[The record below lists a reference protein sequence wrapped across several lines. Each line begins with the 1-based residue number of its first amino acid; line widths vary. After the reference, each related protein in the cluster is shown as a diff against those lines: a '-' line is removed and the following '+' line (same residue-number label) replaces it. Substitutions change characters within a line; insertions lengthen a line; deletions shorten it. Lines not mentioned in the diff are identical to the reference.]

1 MMPRTRPIEA
11 PLGETEHSTDWAAP
25 VRLDEMPFFR
35 ALPAKWLEALA
46 AAADRLV
53 LAAGTVLERAG
64 ERSDHLYALV
74 RGAVRLGGGTMTDAI
89 EEGPG
94 AVFGMGPIT
103 GDAEPASVE
112 VLQTCELLCWRQS
125 ALERLF
131 AAEPALREQL
141 ATRLS
146 LRGRRREIE
155 EVVHHSYLF
164 RDASPILL
172 RRLVDRSAL
181 ARYSAGDTLFRQGDD
196 GDALFLIVRGDVRLL
211 REVEGSARS
220 VAVLSRGDCV
230 GEIALLF
237 GGPQTAS
244 AIAATD
250 VEALIVG
257 QGASDALFAQSRGF
271 VRLARSL
278 AGERVELL
286 ERFEARRPLLVW
298 VSNLS
303 SYPTEGLALLMAQA
317 MRAHLG
323 EDASVLV
330 LEDAGSAP
338 TSATTSG
345 GVKRLTAPFD
355 AVDATLPHAER
366 RGYTF
371 CCAAPNVAPR
381 AYQALG
387 ARFGIELRFL
397 DHGLAP
403 LHRAE
408 RFVHDVW
415 VSANR
420 TQRSAGDLRLP
431 LDRYVNLTA
440 PDLERASPRV
450 AAALGRIARA
460 IAHRRVGI
468 ALSGGGAWGYAH
480 CVLLRRLVQAGIPID
495 VVAGSSFGSVVGAM
509 YACHGLDGLDRLEEI
524 HWKAGV
530 VAALSTLSSWAVER
544 TIMHWCGNPDL
555 AELDPTFLPVAVD
568 VLTCRETAF
577 RSGPL
582 ATGVRASCAF
592 PGVYSPAIRD
602 GRRYVDGAITNNV
615 PVSALRDEGADFV
628 IASAIM
634 PAPPPRSLEHHGT
647 RLGAAWAEL
656 SPIGRARDMMRSIL
670 LLGHSVSRGLAS
682 TADVVF
688 SPDLSPYLLYEWGK
702 APQIMAL
709 TERQVGDAVAT
720 AVRRYSAL

>member
-1 MMPRTRPIEA
+1 MKPTTGPGGA
-11 PLGETEHSTDWAAP
+11 PLVESRAAEWTAP
-25 VRLDEMPFFR
+25 LRLDEMPFFR
-35 ALPAKWLEALA
+35 AMPVAWLEALA
-46 AAADRLV
+46 AAADRQV
-53 LAAGTVLERAG
+53 RVAGSMLARAG
-64 ERSDHLYALV
+64 ERSDSLYALV
-74 RGAVRLGGGTMTDAI
+74 QGAIRLGDTATTAQA

-94 AVFGMGPIT
+94 AVLGTGPVT
-103 GDAEPASVE
+103 GDAEPAHVEALGRCE
-112 VLQTCELLCWRQS
+112 VLRWSPS
-125 ALERLF
+125 ALQRLF
-131 AAEPALREQL
+131 AVEPALREQL

-164 RDASPILL
+164 RETSPILL
-172 RRLVDRSAL
+172 RRLIDLSAL
-181 ARYSAGDTLFRQGDD
+181 ARYSAGDPLCRQGDK
-196 GDALFLIVRGDVRLL
+196 GDTLFLIVRGDVRIV

-237 GGPQTAS
+237 GVPRTAS
-244 AIAATD
+244 AVAATD

-257 QGASDALFAQSRGF
+257 QGAGDALFAQSRAF
-271 VRLARSL
+271 VRRARTI
-278 AGERVELL
+278 AGERVEHLP
-286 ERFEARRPLLVW
+286 RQDRPPHLVW
-298 VSNLS
+298 VSNFS
-303 SYPTEGLALLMAQA
+303 RYPTEGLALLMAQA
-317 MRAHLG
+317 MRANLG
-323 EDASVLV
+323 EDASLLV
-330 LEDAGSAP
+330 LGEAGSA
-338 TSATTSG
+338 TVATTIAG
-345 GVKRLTAPFD
+345 GVRRLAVPLD
-355 AVDATLPHAER
+355 AVDASLTATER
-366 RGYTF
+366 PRYVL
-371 CCAAPNVAPR
+371 CCAAPAVAAR

-387 ARFGIELRFL
+387 TRLATELRFL

-415 VSANR
+415 VSARR

-431 LDRYVNLTA
+431 LDPHVNLAA
-440 PDLERASPRV
+440 PELDRASPRV

-480 CVLLRRLVQAGIPID
+480 CVLLRGLVQAGIPID

-509 YACHGLDGLDRLEEI
+509 YACHGLNGLDRLEEI

-530 VAALSTLSSWAVER
+530 VAALSTVSTWPVER
-544 TIMHWCGNPDL
+544 AIMHWCGNPDL

-592 PGVYSPAIRD
+592 PGVYGPAICD

-628 IASAIM
+628 IASTIM
-634 PAPPPRSLEHHGT
+634 PAPAPRSLEHHAT
-647 RLGAAWAEL
+647 WLGRVWAEL
-656 SPIGRARDMMRSIL
+656 SPIGRARDIMRSLL
-670 LLGHSVSRGLAS
+670 LLGHSVSRELAS

-688 SPDLSPYLLYEWGK
+688 SPDLTPYLLHEWGK
-702 APQIMAL
+702 APQIMTLA
-709 TERQVGDAVAT
+709 ERQVGDAVAM
-720 AVRRYSAL
+720 AVRRYAAR

>member
-1 MMPRTRPIEA
+1 MKPSAA
-11 PLGETEHSTDWAAP
+11 PLVESRRAGEASAP
-25 VRLDEMPFFR
+25 VQLEEMPFFR
-35 ALPAKWLEALA
+35 ALPAAWLEALA
-46 AAADRLV
+46 AAVDRPV
-53 LAAGTVLERAG
+53 LTAGTVLERAG

-74 RGAVRLGGGTMTDAI
+74 QGAVRLGSTATTGAI

-94 AVFGMGPIT
+94 AVFGMGPVT
-103 GDAEPASVE
+103 GDAEPANVE
-112 VLQTCELLCWRQS
+112 VLQTCEVLRWSRH

-131 AAEPALREQL
+131 AVEPGLREQL

-155 EVVHHSYLF
+155 EVVHQAYLF

-172 RRLVDRSAL
+172 RRLVDLSAL
-181 ARYSAGDTLFRQGDD
+181 ARFSAGDYLFRQGDN
-196 GDALFLIVRGDVRLL
+196 GDALYLIVRGDVRLV
-211 REVEGSARS
+211 REVEGGARS
-220 VAVLSRGDCV
+220 VAMLSRGDCV

-237 GGPQTAS
+237 GAPHTAS

-257 QGASDALFAQSRGF
+257 QGAGDALFAQSRAF
-271 VRLARSL
+271 VRLARSI

-286 ERFEARRPLLVW
+286 QRHEARRPLLVW
-298 VSNLS
+298 VSNS
-303 SYPTEGLALLMAQA
+303 SRYPTEGLALLLAQA
-317 MRAHLG
+317 MRANLG
-323 EDASVLV
+323 EDASVVV
-330 LEDAGSAP
+330 LQDAGSAP
-338 TSATTSG
+338 SSATTAG
-345 GVKRLTAPFD
+345 GVRRLTAPFD
-355 AVDATLPHAER
+355 AVDAAITRTER
-366 RGYTF
+366 PGYAL
-371 CCAAPNVAPR
+371 CCAAPDVAPR

-387 ARFGIELRFL
+387 ARFAAELRFL
-397 DHGLAP
+397 DHGVAP

-420 TQRSAGDLRLP
+420 AQRSAGDLRLP
-431 LDRYVNLTA
+431 LDENVNLVA
-440 PDLERASPRV
+440 PDLGRASPRV

-480 CVLLRRLVQAGIPID
+480 CVLLRALVEAGIPID

-509 YACHGLDGLDRLEEI
+509 YACHGLDGLDQLEEI
-524 HWKAGV
+524 HREAGL
-530 VAALSTLSSWAVER
+530 VAALSTLSSWTVER
-544 TIMHWCGNPDL
+544 AIKHWCGNADL

-577 RSGPL
+577 RSGSL
-582 ATGVRASCAF
+582 ATAVRGSCAF

-634 PAPPPRSLEHHGT
+634 PAPPPRSLEHHRT
-647 RLGAAWAEL
+647 WLGRAWAEL
-656 SPIGRARDMMRSIL
+656 SPIGRARDIMRSVL
-670 LLGHSVSRGLAS
+670 LLGHSVSRDLAS

-688 SPDLSPYLLYEWGK
+688 APDLAPYLLYEWGK

-709 TERQVGDAVAT
+709 AERQVGDAVAT